1 MKENYITNSVLNIG
15 GSDNSINLFEGQY
28 ALKNGMSYNSYLIK
42 DKKNTVIDTIDE
54 AVTDTWFKNL
64 EDGLNGENIDY
75 LIISHMEPDH
85 AYNIG
90 ALAEKYPEMKIVG
103 NQFTFNILCNLLLS
117 DSVFLLCAIL
127 ILHPAFLAVN
137 NSMHIIE
144 LEPCT

>member
-90 ALAEKYPEMKIVG
+90 ALAEK
-103 NQFTFNILCNLLLS
+103 
-117 DSVFLLCAIL
+117 
-127 ILHPAFLAVN
+127 
-137 NSMHIIE
+137 
-144 LEPCT
+144 

>member
-103 NQFTFNILCNLLLS
+103 NQFTFNILCNFFNI
-117 DSVFLLCAIL
+117 D
-127 ILHPAFLAVN
+127 N
-137 NSMHIIE
+137 IE
-144 LEPCT
+144 DRKVLVKEGDTLDIGTHKLQVYC